1 MSLPRD
7 PSSRNPFPRNPQVV
21 YIVIAAG
28 LWLCIITAIA
38 SLLRGTPYLWQLMP
52 ILLGGAFVFIILLPT
67 AWRLPPT
74 PPRRR

>member
-1 MSLPRD
+1 MNSQ
-7 PSSRNPFPRNPQVV
+7 RNTWAV
-21 YIVIAAG
+21 YMAVAVTVWIA
-28 LWLCIITAIA
+28 IIAAIA